1 MPAKAKKI
9 NPPDALDQLAADAA
23 NGTGAL
29 SVPLAGKPL
38 RVLPPMEWRSS
49 AMRAVREGNFDVWAE
64 KCLVRDS
71 ESDDYA
77 IWQSVDPTMNEIT
90 QFLIAYRDAGGSGLG
105 E

>member
-9 NPPDALDQLAADAA
+9 LPPDALDQLAADAA
-23 NGTGAL
+23 NGTEPL
-29 SVPLAGKPL
+29 PVPLADKTV

-64 KCLVRDS
+64 KCLVRDG

-77 IWQSVDPTMNEIT
+77 VWQSIDPTMNDIVL
-90 QFLIAYRDAGGSGLG
+90 FLTAYRDAGGSGLG